1 MCSLR
6 KRRINRAHILK
17 VVKRLYNVG
26 DTFRHNAVLRVV
38 EHEMQL
44 MTIIGV
50 IQGEGKKS
58 SERYKHQKSM

>member
-1 MCSLR
+1 M
-6 KRRINRAHILK
+6 
-17 VVKRLYNVG
+17 G

-58 SERYKHQKSM
+58 SERYKYQKSM